1 MLYRG
6 HALVGVLVA
15 LAVALA
21 ATAGAAAAAL
31 PTPRARAEQQARVAV
46 TNLVENLRGG
56 ECPIVKWK
64 IVSVV
69 QGAFPGIAHPGRGAL
84 LVLVTIDVQWS
95 GSGFFSHRDAFTAV
109 GGKLLAADTNRSAA
123 VYRDRE
129 AAWLMGGCMGSPP
142 FG

>member
-1 MLYRG
+1 VTTRRVLG
-6 HALVGVLVA
+6 LATAVAALTAVGG
-15 LAVALA
+15 ALA
-21 ATAGAAAAAL
+21 AA

-46 TNLVENLRGG
+46 TNLVENVRGG
-56 ECPIVKWK
+56 ECPIVKWR

-69 QGAFPGIAHPGRGAL
+69 QGPFPGIAHPGRGKL

-95 GSGFFSHRDAFTAV
+95 GTGFFSHRDAFTAV
-109 GGKLLAADTNRSAA
+109 GSKLLPADTNRSAA

-129 AAWLMGGCMGSPP
+129 AAWLLGGCLGAPP